1 MNSVI
6 KIKIAFLFL
15 AFLAGQITFAQTTSG
30 GQEATYNPI
39 ATAVQFLTMTPDS
52 RHSAMG
58 EVGAATSPDAN
69 SQFHNPSQYAF
80 VEGKFGLGLSY
91 SPMMRQLVDDIYL
104 AYLSG
109 FYRIDSH
116 QVIGSLL
123 RYYSLGEININS
135 QDHVKMATT
144 KPGEYAFD
152 LSYSRKLSDHFSGGV
167 TMRYIRSDLT
177 GGIAGSQAGSESYN
191 AGNAFSTDVSFYY
204 TSGSERGP
212 DEVTATKAFS
222 AGINLSNI
230 GSKISYDQGTN
241 KEFLP
246 ANLRIGASYF
256 IPLNERNTLSW
267 SVDVNKLMVPTPS
280 YQTNT
285 GTSGTL
291 ITRTSTKNTPVI
303 SSIFSSFT
311 DAPGGLKEEL
321 RECTFSTGIEYWYIN
336 RFALRGGYFNEASNK
351 GDRKYFTTGIGV
363 KMEVVSLDCSYAISV
378 SRFSPITNTIKFT
391 LLFNIDSFSS
401 KGRSPGNANPLDG
414 KVPMASR

>member
-1 MNSVI
+1 MKRVI

-15 AFLAGQITFAQTTSG
+15 ALLTGRLAFAQTTSS

-39 ATAVQFLTMTPDS
+39 STAVPFLTISPDS

-58 EVGAATSPDAN
+58 DVGVATSPDAN
-69 SQFHNPSQYAF
+69 SEFHNPSQYAF

-109 FYRIDSH
+109 FYRIDSR

-123 RYYSLGEININS
+123 RYYSLGEINITS

-152 LSYSRKLSDHFSGGV
+152 MSYSRKLSDHFSGGV
-167 TMRYIRSDLT
+167 TLRYIHSDLT
-177 GGIAGSQAGSESYN
+177 GGIGGSQAGSESYN

-204 TSGSERGP
+204 TSGYERSP
-212 DEVTATKAFS
+212 DEATAPKAFS

-280 YQTNT
+280 YQTTT
-285 GTSGTL
+285 GTGGTL
-291 ITRTSTKNTPVI
+291 ITRASTNNTPVI

-311 DAPGGLKEEL
+311 DAPGGMKEEL
-321 RECTFSTGIEYWYIN
+321 QECTVSTGIEYWFIN
-336 RFALRGGYFNEASNK
+336 RFALRGGYFNEANNK

-363 KMEVVSLDCSYAISV
+363 RMDVVSLDCSYAISV
-378 SRFSPITNTIKFT
+378 NRFSPVTNTIKFT

-401 KGRSPGNANPLDG
+401 RRRSPGNANPSDG
-414 KVPMASR
+414 IIPMAFR

>member
-1 MNSVI
+1 MKRVI

-15 AFLAGQITFAQTTSG
+15 AFLTGQLTFAQTTSSS
-30 GQEATYNPI
+30 QEATYNPVS
-39 ATAVQFLTMTPDS
+39 TAVPFLTIMPDS

-58 EVGAATSPDAN
+58 DAGAATSPDAN
-69 SQFHNPSQYAF
+69 SQFLNPSQYAF

-144 KPGEYAFD
+144 KPGEYALD
-152 LSYSRKLSDHFSGGV
+152 VSYSRKLSSHFSGGV
-167 TMRYIRSDLT
+167 TLRYIHSDLT
-177 GGIAGSQAGSESYN
+177 GGIGGSQAGSESYN

-204 TSGSERGP
+204 TSGYERGP
-212 DEVTATKAFS
+212 DETTAPKAFS

-246 ANLRIGASYF
+246 ANLRIGVNYF
-256 IPLNERNTLSW
+256 IPLNERNTFSW
-267 SVDVNKLMVPTPS
+267 AVDINKLMVPTPS
-280 YQTNT
+280 YQTT
-285 GTSGTL
+285 SGTSGSV
-291 ITRTSTKNTPVI
+291 ITRTSTNNTPVI

-311 DAPGGLKEEL
+311 DAPGGMKEEL
-321 RECTFSTGIEYWYIN
+321 QECTFSTGIEYWYIN
-336 RFALRGGYFNEASNK
+336 RFALRGGYFNEARNK

-363 KMEVVSLDCSYAISV
+363 KMDVFSLDCSYAISV
-378 SRFSPITNTIKFT
+378 SRFSPISNTIKFT

-401 KGRSPGNANPLDG
+401 KSRTPGIANPRDG
-414 KVPMASR
+414 TVPMANY